1 MGTTTSP
8 SGSNRILIAAGGLS
22 LVALVGISFVSKNG
36 DASTTPVERAAAPQP
51 NTHHAEPAALS
62 PATASP
68 HTPAANTTGATQAAA
83 PSATTLDDA
92 AIKTLME
99 QGEDL
104 YHACIMCHG
113 PTGEGIPGQFPPLK
127 GAPYV
132 VGPESRLARVL
143 LHGMEGVVVVGG
155 NTFNIAMPAAPLND
169 DDEVAAVM
177 TFVRRSFGNNA
188 GAVSPTTVARIR
200 EETRSREKSWTARE
214 LDEVP

>member
-8 SGSNRILIAAGGLS
+8 SENNHILIAAGGLA

-36 DASTTPVERAAAPQP
+36 DASPPPVERAAAPEP
-51 NTHHAEPAALS
+51 STHPVEPPPPSPASPSPHQPAAS
-62 PATASP
+62 
-68 HTPAANTTGATQAAA
+68 TTSATQAAA
-83 PSATTLDDA
+83 PSAPTLDGA
-92 AIKTLME
+92 AIKALMD

-143 LHGMEGVVVVGG
+143 LHGMEGVVVVDG

-188 GAVSPTTVARIR
+188 GAVSPKTVARIR
-200 EETRSREKSWTARE
+200 EETKSREKSWTARE